1 MRGVTDEKDGSQPTT
16 RSTCTGIFNVSP
28 TATAK
33 LDHCHIFIFLN
44 LFPFKEISFHC
55 TSHLAAAFTKRS
67 GLYLTSQQSRSI
79 LLLQTHDFWQEVNLA
94 TKMSIQRQAEKVQR
108 FHRLTKQLTFRQ
120 TSNACSLQEG
130 SACTTYRHKWRRALT
145 HFPKST
151 QSN

>member
-1 MRGVTDEKDGSQPTT
+1 MKKMAASLPPAAHAQAF
-16 RSTCTGIFNVSP
+16 FNVSP

-79 LLLQTHDFWQEVNLA
+79 LLL
-94 TKMSIQRQAEKVQR
+94 
-108 FHRLTKQLTFRQ
+108 
-120 TSNACSLQEG
+120 
-130 SACTTYRHKWRRALT
+130 
-145 HFPKST
+145 
-151 QSN
+151 